1 MELIDKLGI
10 DLKLLLAQVV
20 NFVILFVILKKL
32 LYKPILNVMDKRKKM
47 IEKSVEDA
55 KRIEEQVAKVA
66 EEKTKILSDASNEAM
81 AVIEQARKTGEEERQ
96 KALEKARKEISG
108 LADRY
113 RGELAMEKVKMLE
126 ELKGE
131 IAQMIVTAS
140 EKIMRKEFSKEDQHR
155 LEKAIKEEVK
165 SVK

>member
-10 DLKLLLAQVV
+10 DLKLLLAQIV
-20 NFVILFVILKKL
+20 NFLVLFFLLKWL
-32 LYKPILNVMDKRKKM
+32 LYRPILNVLDKRKKM

-55 KRIEEQVAKVA
+55 KKIEEQVAKIA
-66 EEKTKILSDASNEAM
+66 EEKTKVLSEASKEAM
-81 AVIEQARKTGEEERQ
+81 AVLEQAKKDGEEEKK

-113 RGELAMEKVKMLE
+113 RGELATEKAKMLS
-126 ELKGE
+126 ELKAE
-131 IAQMIVTAS
+131 VAELIVTAS

-165 SVK
+165 SIK